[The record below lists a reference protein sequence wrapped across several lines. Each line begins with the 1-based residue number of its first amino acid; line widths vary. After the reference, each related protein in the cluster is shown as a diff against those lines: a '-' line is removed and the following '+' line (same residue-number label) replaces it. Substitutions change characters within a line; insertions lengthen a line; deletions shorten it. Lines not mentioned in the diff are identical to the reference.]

1 MKAPMFML
9 TKHEQRIVIF
19 IMMVLV
25 AAAMANRYRDMHPRI
40 APTKEQPVG
49 ATATPFPSTDDDKGS
64 GD

>member
-1 MKAPMFML
+1 
-9 TKHEQRIVIF
+9 
-19 IMMVLV
+19 MMVLV